1 MNIDLNQIRDKF
13 DGLCSGSASREEVA
27 RFASRA
33 IEADDIGKLH
43 MEKSNEAKI
52 WEAILYL
59 SGVDLMD
66 VPGEYLHT
74 VSDFENARRELGV

>member
-1 MNIDLNQIRDKF
+1 MDIDLNQIRDKF

-27 RFASRA
+27 SFARRA
-33 IEADDIGKLH
+33 IEADGTGTLH
-43 MEKSNEAKI
+43 MEESYEAKI

-59 SGVDLMD
+59 SGADLMD